1 MHVGEVGEHHIRERF
16 RGVAER
22 VIASACYI
30 MRLFAQKEKIR
41 QWMWSEP
48 HLPYNLV
55 GKRFMPEGILSRK
68 DF

>member
-1 MHVGEVGEHHIRERF
+1 
-16 RGVAER
+16 
-22 VIASACYI
+22 